1 MWLYNHFAVG
11 RLGVDDILCGVTWP
25 QLKSVMEAKKT
36 RLTATGMCLPS
47 CRKACKI
54 LERVLQSDTE
64 WWCMDFAVHPRIV
77 AVWHSVYEYYVFTV
91 KSLCV
96 TSLNQYGAGGRGEDE
111 KTL

>member
-1 MWLYNHFAVG
+1 
-11 RLGVDDILCGVTWP
+11 
-25 QLKSVMEAKKT
+25 
-36 RLTATGMCLPS
+36 
-47 CRKACKI
+47 
-54 LERVLQSDTE
+54 
-64 WWCMDFAVHPRIV
+64 MDFAVHPRIV